1 MAANITLNWKLLRYS
16 LMKIKN
22 IEHLLMSIL
31 EAWLLLPPTILRPI
45 APHVKMR
52 IGRNMYGGEDDYS
65 SLFLCLSTCVYFYV

>member
-1 MAANITLNWKLLRYS
+1 MAANIITLNWKLLRYS

-31 EAWLLLPPTILRPI
+31 EAWLLPRPTILPPI

-52 IGRNMYGGEDDYS
+52 IDRNMYGGEDVYS
-65 SLFLCLSTCVYFYV
+65 SLFL